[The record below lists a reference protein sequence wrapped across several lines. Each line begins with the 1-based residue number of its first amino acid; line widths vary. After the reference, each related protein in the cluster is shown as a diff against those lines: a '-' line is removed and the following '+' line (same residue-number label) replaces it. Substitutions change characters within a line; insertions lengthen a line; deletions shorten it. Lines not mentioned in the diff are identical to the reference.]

1 MIEFKM
7 LAMKVE
13 TNNMYA
19 IFLLK
24 KNVWAD
30 IIKTILGY
38 PPVAAPEILKE
49 WKVAITSVRQGYE
62 STESQNDYKTSTET
76 MFRGQGMPMDIGKM
90 WDNFGEQRR
99 PKYFNCNIYGH
110 MAREYK
116 KLKKSRKTRKYYK
129 CNKVRHL
136 ARDCKSKQKM
146 IIRKNQE
153 KVDKSDKEDKEKD
166 FVKGLE

>member
-1 MIEFKM
+1 
-7 LAMKVE
+7 
-13 TNNMYA
+13 
-19 IFLLK
+19 
-24 KNVWAD
+24 
-30 IIKTILGY
+30 
-38 PPVAAPEILKE
+38 
-49 WKVAITSVRQGYE
+49 
-62 STESQNDYKTSTET
+62 
-76 MFRGQGMPMDIGKM
+76 
-90 WDNFGEQRR
+90 
-99 PKYFNCNIYGH
+99 

>member
-1 MIEFKM
+1 
-7 LAMKVE
+7 
-13 TNNMYA
+13 
-19 IFLLK
+19 
-24 KNVWAD
+24 
-30 IIKTILGY
+30 
-38 PPVAAPEILKE
+38 
-49 WKVAITSVRQGYE
+49 
-62 STESQNDYKTSTET
+62 
-76 MFRGQGMPMDIGKM
+76 
-90 WDNFGEQRR
+90 
-99 PKYFNCNIYGH
+99 

-116 KLKKSRKTRKYYK
+116 KLKKSRETRKYYK